1 MSENQRVRQIRQ
13 EQGLTMREFG
23 DTLGVGSST
32 ISDIENGRRNLTTP
46 MRRLICEKFN
56 VSEEWLRTG
65 EGEPYARKDREDQ
78 LAEAVNRLLSGENPE
93 FKRRLVLVLSTLNES
108 QWTFLEEKLAE
119 IMGDRE
125 SAAVPTMAPAKVET
139 EEERMEREAR
149 EEADEYYR
157 LRLEEKRAIR
167 NSAVRPDG
175 TPKSSSSYGNA
186 GGGVA

>member
-1 MSENQRVRQIRQ
+1 MEERFVRIRRDAGLSQ
-13 EQGLTMREFG
+13 EEFG
-23 DTLGVGSST
+23 AQLGITQTYVWMMEKGQRTPS
-32 ISDIENGRRNLTTP
+32 GRLIKS
-46 MRRLICEKFN
+46 ICEKFN

-65 EGEPYARKDREDQ
+65 EGEPYARKAREDQ

-125 SAAVPTMAPAKVET
+125 SAAVPAMAPAKVET

-175 TPKSSSSYGNA
+175 TLKSSSSYGNA